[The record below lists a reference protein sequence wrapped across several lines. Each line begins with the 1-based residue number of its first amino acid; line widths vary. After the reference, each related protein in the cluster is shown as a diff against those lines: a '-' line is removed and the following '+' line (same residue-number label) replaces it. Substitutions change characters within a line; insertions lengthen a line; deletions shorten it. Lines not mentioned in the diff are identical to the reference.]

1 MKYCADTWYMI
12 KLATKDAK
20 ALEIKRNV
28 LEGRDRLYLPT
39 IVIMELFRKLMQ
51 KGKREAEM
59 EGFLGN
65 LTASEK
71 MKTVFLDESIAKEA
85 AKLSFSHNVP
95 TVDSVVAATCKLSN
109 CDKLLSDD
117 ADLKKLH
124 KKYLQI
130 EFW

>member
-1 MKYCADTWYMI
+1 MI

-20 ALEIKRNV
+20 ALDIKRNI
-28 LEGRDRLYLPT
+28 LEGKDALYLPT
-39 IVIMELFRKLMQ
+39 IVITELFRKLMQ

-59 EGFLGN
+59 EGFLNN

-71 MKTVFLDESIAKEA
+71 VKTVFLDENIAKEA

-95 TVDSVVAATCKLSN
+95 TVDSVVAATCKVSS
-109 CDKLLSDD
+109 CDRLLSDD
-117 ADLKKLH
+117 KDLKKLH
-124 KKYLQI
+124 RKYLQI